1 MNSMSSIGIGFQF
14 ILAEA
19 WDVMDL
25 VNKFV
30 NIDSIYE
37 LGWVA
42 FSLSLLIFGVMYV
55 AGGFA
60 STLAKKLRI
69 AYILGGIMIIA
80 AIPIIGEWVKPA
92 FKAISN

>member
-1 MNSMSSIGIGFQF
+1 MNIMSSVSVGFQF
-14 ILAEA
+14 VLAEA

-25 VNKFV
+25 VNKFI

-42 FSLSLLIFGVMYV
+42 FGLCLLIFGVMYV

-60 STLAKKLRI
+60 SGLAKKLRI

-92 FKAISN
+92 FKAMSN